1 MNEETVRKKI
11 WLLRISTQ
19 AKEELLAL
27 WHRNKRIVES
37 ILAFIR
43 KHRHLSES
51 LLLGAI
57 VAFLLCQ
64 IPVIG
69 SFLGL
74 LALVT
79 AGACGLIRELRVQLA
94 EAFAIPAT

>member
-11 WLLRISTQ
+11 WLLRISED
-19 AKEELLAL
+19 AKQSLLAL
-27 WHRNKRIVES
+27 YRSSKHLVEG

-51 LLLGAI
+51 LLLGAV

-64 IPVIG
+64 LPWLG

-74 LALVT
+74 VALVT
-79 AGACGLIRELRVQLA
+79 AGAVGLMREMKAQLA
-94 EAFAIPAT
+94 EVFGEPAT

>member
-1 MNEETVRKKI
+1 MTEETAKNRICKLRIPQDAKDA
-11 WLLRISTQ
+11 LLRLYRR
-19 AKEELLAL
+19 AKTL
-27 WHRNKRIVES
+27 VES

-57 VAFLLCQ
+57 VAFLLTQ
-64 IPVIG
+64 LPVIG
-69 SFLGL
+69 NFLAL

-79 AGACGLIRELRVQLA
+79 AGAVGLMRELKAQLA
-94 EAFAIPAT
+94 EVFAEPAT

>member
-11 WLLRISTQ
+11 WLLRISED
-19 AKEELLAL
+19 AKQSLLAL
-27 WHRNKRIVES
+27 WKRARHLVEN

-57 VAFLLCQ
+57 VAFLLTQ
-64 IPVIG
+64 LPVIG
-69 SFLGL
+69 NFLAL

-79 AGACGLIRELRVQLA
+79 AGAVGLMRELKAQLA
-94 EAFAIPAT
+94 EVFAEPAT